1 MQYYEAIGIHFF
13 KIQGRHTVVQGDP
26 VRAVESFFKRSYDGN
41 LIDLLELFNS
51 PYTFKNSLDNKKLDG
66 FLKPFAEHPGFCK
79 NNCDKCGYCSCFAE
93 KYNQL
98 IANIRQK
105 QTDAEQCQKM
115 NNTQEI
121 DKFEFE

>member
-1 MQYYEAIGIHFF
+1 M
-13 KIQGRHTVVQGDP
+13 
-26 VRAVESFFKRSYDGN
+26 ESFFKRSYDGN

-93 KYNQL
+93 KHLDIAQYEEIKDAAEQFYVDFDEYNQL